1 MIEKLRIFGNKMDK
15 SHLGKAYALH
25 NCIKHA
31 GSIHTTIGAM
41 YVHSSKYAFWK
52 TPFGENFISE
62 IKFFLKIRIKKLHS
76 KKYITWEIT

>member
-1 MIEKLRIFGNKMDK
+1 MDK

-62 IKFFLKIRIKKLHS
+62 IKIF
-76 KKYITWEIT
+76 